1 MANRY
6 SLAIINNTS
15 GGNTGKSSGT
25 GTSSG
30 TCWFKTIEIPKG
42 KESAIFEQRPTADN
56 ESRDRSHLLYS
67 GSRAFPSP
75 PFDPLEKR
83 GDGGVSPLLLDPS
96 QRGLAPPLR
105 GPYKRPS
112 HRPYT
117 STRTMLLIG
126 PVTVF
131 SFAFFSVAILL
142 HTQVSHLHH
151 YGPQG
156 VQQRLH
162 TRQIRRIVGPPGKH
176 AQRVRLV
183 VRMQARPVDQ
193 ESNAPVNRPP
203 RAREAAAAVRVRLY
217 HVHTKPGDIP
227 RKPERPAKHRPVL
240 VRTITIRS
248 SQHPRSFPGCGGQ
261 PAVARRRAPPG
272 TETYPRRHLT
282 PAPSTTTTSS
292 GRRSRL
298 YRHLRIRVN

>member
-1 MANRY
+1 M
-6 SLAIINNTS
+6 
-15 GGNTGKSSGT
+15 GGY
-25 GTSSG
+25 
-30 TCWFKTIEIPKG
+30 P
-42 KESAIFEQRPTADN
+42 
-56 ESRDRSHLLYS
+56 
-67 GSRAFPSP
+67 
-75 PFDPLEKR
+75 
-83 GDGGVSPLLLDPS
+83 PLLLDPS

-105 GPYKRPS
+105 GPYKKPS
-112 HRPYT
+112 HRPCT

-131 SFAFFSVAILL
+131 SFAFFWVAILL
-142 HTQVSHLHH
+142 HTQVSHLYY

-162 TRQIRRIVGPPGKH
+162 TRQIRRIVVPPGKH

-193 ESNAPVNRPP
+193 ESEAPVDRPP
-203 RAREAAAAVRVRLY
+203 RAREATAAVRIRLY
-217 HVHTKPGDIP
+217 HMHTKPGDIP
-227 RKPERPAKHRPVL
+227 RKPDRPAKHRPVL

-248 SQHPRSFPGCGGQ
+248 SQHPCSFPGCGGE
-261 PAVARRRAPPG
+261 PAGARRRTLPG

-282 PAPSTTTTSS
+282 PVPSTTTTTTTTSS